1 MLSHQSVCLHDPVS
15 HYFNVYLLID
25 RESLLF
31 ITHFLVISECLLF
44 QLNLRIM
51 LEIPSKIPLRTF
63 WKWMKSE
70 PETDT
75 ALGLLSLSPPPS
87 LSFLHYLWAS
97 HFSFC
102 FSRNSPWLSWSHYI
116 LFSLQTLLSTG
127 FVSYHF
133 SVVFS
138 KISAYILVPG
148 HRSLVSCEIFSLYQM
163 PS

>member
-1 MLSHQSVCLHDPVS
+1 MKKKSGFIFFKLVSQSLQYHLLANLSLPHWMKMPSLLCHNFYMLIICFWTSYAAHQSVCLHDPVS

-25 RESLLF
+25 RESPLL

-75 ALGLLSLSPPPS
+75 ALGLCFLSPHSPFPPLISSLSVGFPLP
-87 LSFLHYLWAS
+87 FLL
-97 HFSFC
+97 
-102 FSRNSPWLSWSHYI
+102 
-116 LFSLQTLLSTG
+116 
-127 FVSYHF
+127 
-133 SVVFS
+133 
-138 KISAYILVPG
+138 
-148 HRSLVSCEIFSLYQM
+148 
-163 PS
+163 